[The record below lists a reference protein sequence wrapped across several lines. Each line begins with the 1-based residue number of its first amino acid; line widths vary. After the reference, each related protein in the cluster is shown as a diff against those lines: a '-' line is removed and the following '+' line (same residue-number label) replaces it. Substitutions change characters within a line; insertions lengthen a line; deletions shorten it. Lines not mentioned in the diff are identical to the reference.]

1 MAAGVGV
8 GEAPGLMLGGVVG
21 PVSDELGV
29 GVAPGGRDGPD
40 VDAAVGE
47 AAPMIVVPGGDD
59 GLGEP
64 TGWAPSE
71 FTTPS
76 TKMTPA
82 TAPTTATMAS
92 RADGRRLAGV
102 EEGTM
107 AHNFCRA
114 ASLREAIVLP
124 AAGAF

>member
-1 MAAGVGV
+1 
-8 GEAPGLMLGGVVG
+8 
-21 PVSDELGV
+21 
-29 GVAPGGRDGPD
+29 
-40 VDAAVGE
+40 
-47 AAPMIVVPGGDD
+47 MIVVPGGDD

-92 RADGRRLAGV
+92 RADGRRLAGA

-107 AHNFCRA
+107 AHSFCRA
-114 ASLREAIVLP
+114 ASLPEATVLP
-124 AAGAF
+124 AARAS